1 MATVNS
7 MAAFSQWFDPQA
19 PKAYKKWYNRNL
31 ARRLT
36 DINNAY
42 KQSFNHD
49 LFTVDTDD
57 LPKEIQN
64 IRRNIVNRWKVP
76 DTTFT
81 EYDKKTA
88 NGIPKAIINNY
99 YIPFLNQWDGVSDV
113 PAPVTPS
120 EVDSSDDT
128 DGARIT
134 NFTYERDLQY
144 SLRDQA
150 EELFAGYKIFGD
162 NDTGVE
168 YSIGGKRIDLLLE
181 NESEN
186 KLLAIELKADVA
198 DYKVFG
204 QISMYLSLLE
214 EQFPG
219 KEITGIVIAG
229 EIDDTLKIAAKRD
242 KSIKLKSYK
251 MALTLSDET

>member
-7 MAAFSQWFDPQA
+7 KVAFSQWFDPLS
-19 PKAYKKWYNRNL
+19 PPAYKAWYRKNL
-31 ARRLT
+31 LVKLT
-36 DINNAY
+36 DIENAY
-42 KQSFNHD
+42 TQSFIHD
-49 LFTVDTDD
+49 LWTIDLND
-57 LPKEIQN
+57 LPGEIEN
-64 IRRNIVNRWKVP
+64 IRHNTKNRWQAP
-76 DTTFT
+76 DMTFA
-81 EYDKKTA
+81 EYDKKTS

-113 PAPVTPS
+113 PAPETPLAL
-120 EVDSSDDT
+120 DSSDDI
-128 DGARIT
+128 DEARIT

-150 EELFAGYKIFGD
+150 EELFAGYKIFGE

-181 NESEN
+181 NKSEN

-198 DYKVFG
+198 DFRTFG

-214 EQFPG
+214 KEFPG
-219 KEITGIVIAG
+219 KEIAGIVIAG

-242 KSIKLKSYK
+242 KSVKLKSYK